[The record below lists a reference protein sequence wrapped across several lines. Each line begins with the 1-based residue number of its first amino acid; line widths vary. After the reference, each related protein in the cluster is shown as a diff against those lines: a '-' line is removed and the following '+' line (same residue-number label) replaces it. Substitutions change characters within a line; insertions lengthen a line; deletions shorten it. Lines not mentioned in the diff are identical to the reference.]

1 MALFPCLA
9 QAFEVI
15 DDYPYTGTPYLP
27 SDSTDSQVRGLG
39 SMVAFWER
47 MRNICPK
54 TNIYNGPILQS
65 DGSQCVTS
73 NDLDRAML
81 ATRAFWFEDP
91 ISSHSEW
98 DCVLDLYADT
108 QEWPDIE
115 LPSKQMLLDTLLHT
129 KDSAPGP
136 DGLPYA
142 AWRLLPEVTV
152 DAMMSYFYDILDETA
167 LPPLQVGVWIPKAKM
182 GPEAD
187 NFRPL
192 GMPNTLERLV
202 DGTAAAQVMRA
213 TAPNMHPSQT
223 VMSMFKEPQ
232 RAVTGIQNLL
242 DSDRATCSLL
252 ADLSKAFERVNPHW
266 ILKLLRIKR
275 APKWVITYAKFIL
288 FHRRVTH
295 KVQGRLLPSRTIL
308 QGVDMGRSFSVFLF
322 CFAMDP
328 LFHYLNRI
336 PSVLAVEAYVDDTTI
351 IGDAQSLEWM
361 KKVSDTY
368 QKVRTAGFI
377 VDSHTCYRALQNSVM
392 RFAPKK
398 LTDEELL
405 AQWPDI
411 LVSKSYST
419 VQDAMQDNCCPGYN
433 TLIVRLARFRLR
445 SSMNESRQCE
455 TVADHLVVNY
465 NFCQVQDVLQGQHFH
480 TVGVFA
486 TSTCS
491 CKSKSQVVTNFALRP
506 AALSHLEQ
514 SGYGIHAI
522 APCAPSLGLALT
534 GRVMFNEEGTWQDT
548 QDLET
553 LYDIKPAP
561 FQKFSQRL
569 QLFRAPTLSI
579 VARCTCFNTYIVS
592 VNTASYFGLS
602 TSDLNLLRQQA
613 VKFLLKRHWL
623 ESEILPYVLRYIGI
637 APVLDPALVAT
648 VAATGLYFREGNTLE
663 DLININLLPEGCNLR
678 QRSVVHDLLQ
688 FWAPSVKLPE
698 IYAALANKGGGLK
711 GRLTRL
717 KCTIYQGMAIA
728 AKACLR
734 RKIIE
739 EGWSRGITPEWVEIT
754 SSLKKKWCN
763 GVARYTIL
771 RWAVNQDDDV
781 WLARRGTRH
790 SQQCSMCSSKG
801 DRFLPSRT
809 WGCSHV

>member
-1 MALFPCLA
+1 MEAIDTDAEMATQLA
-9 QAFEVI
+9 QLGNLHLSISACFWSWWRTLPPEANPAHNKPFLKARKFVHLPAQWVNVPRYIVEDLISQSQGAVLSSLDGLIISNGSVSLPRASIQAMFEVI
-15 DDYPYTGTPYLP
+15 DDYLTGTPYVP
-27 SDSTDSQVRGLG
+27 SDSTDNQVRGLG

-65 DGSQCVTS
+65 DGSQCLTS

-81 ATRAFWFEDP
+81 ATRDFWFEDP
-91 ISSHSEW
+91 ESFHSDW
-98 DCVLDLYADT
+98 DCVLDLYECQA
-108 QEWPDIE
+108 WPDIE
-115 LPSKQMLLDTLLHT
+115 LPNKQMLLNTLLHT

-202 DGTAAAQVMRA
+202 DGTAAAQVMRVV
-213 TAPNMHPSQT
+213 APTMHPSQT

-242 DSDRATCSLL
+242 DSSRATCSLL

-266 ILKLLRIKR
+266 IIRLLRIKR
-275 APKWVITYAKFIL
+275 APKWVITYTRFIL
-288 FHRRVTH
+288 FNRRVTH

-336 PSVLAVEAYVDDTTI
+336 PNVLAVEAYVDDTTI
-351 IGDAQSLEWM
+351 IGDAQSLEWIRE
-361 KKVSDTY
+361 VSSTY
-368 QKVRTAGFI
+368 QKVSTAGFI
-377 VDSHTCYRALQNSVM
+377 VDSHSCYRAFQNSVM

-398 LTDEELL
+398 LTDEELVT
-405 AQWPDI
+405 QWPR
-411 LVSKSYST
+411 VATSKAYST
-419 VQDAMQDNCCPGYN
+419 VHDAMKENCSPGYN
-433 TLIVRLARFRLR
+433 TLIVRMARPRLR
-445 SSMNESRQCE
+445 DLTNTSRRVE

-465 NFCQVQDVLQGQHFH
+465 NFAQVKDILQGRDMHS
-480 TVGVFA
+480 VGAFPA
-486 TSTCS
+486 STCS

-506 AALSHLEQ
+506 AALKNLEQ

-534 GRVMFNEEGTWQDT
+534 GRVQFNEEGAWQDAPE
-548 QDLET
+548 LAT

-569 QLFRAPTLSI
+569 QTFRAPTLSI
-579 VARCTCFNTYIVS
+579 VARCTCY
-592 VNTASYFGLS
+592 ALYC
-602 TSDLNLLRQQA
+602 
-613 VKFLLKRHWL
+613 FLFW
-623 ESEILPYVLRYIGI
+623 
-637 APVLDPALVAT
+637 T
-648 VAATGLYFREGNTLE
+648 VH
-663 DLININLLPEGCNLR
+663 C
-678 QRSVVHDLLQ
+678 
-688 FWAPSVKLPE
+688 
-698 IYAALANKGGGLK
+698 
-711 GRLTRL
+711 
-717 KCTIYQGMAIA
+717 
-728 AKACLR
+728 
-734 RKIIE
+734 
-739 EGWSRGITPEWVEIT
+739 
-754 SSLKKKWCN
+754 
-763 GVARYTIL
+763 
-771 RWAVNQDDDV
+771 
-781 WLARRGTRH
+781 
-790 SQQCSMCSSKG
+790 
-801 DRFLPSRT
+801 
-809 WGCSHV
+809 